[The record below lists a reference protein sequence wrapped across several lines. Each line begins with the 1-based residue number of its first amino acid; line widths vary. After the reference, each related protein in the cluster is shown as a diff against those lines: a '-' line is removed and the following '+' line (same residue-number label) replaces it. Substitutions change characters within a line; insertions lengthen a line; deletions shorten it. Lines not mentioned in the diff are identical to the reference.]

1 MTDEEH
7 AAVQAENEEQLKSG
21 AAPAEQPAQA
31 DAADNFGVSPEDNF
45 SGGFEDNFGLGD
57 SLLSNGSLP
66 PPPPAPKKKAPAPPV
81 TPRNREETPPQAS
94 ILSADPSSLSAAAS
108 APSLSDADGE
118 PVISVNTGGGK
129 ANVSVAAPGASGV
142 ISVNTGSTKSGVSVA
157 SGDVLSVSSDDSG
170 EHKPT
175 REEDLF
181 DRFQLMHVPPTVC
194 KYVDRF
200 RPYLAQHPD
209 ALKELEPL
217 LCDEASVEAVRL
229 GMKRLEA
236 FPPSEFA
243 DMIFYR
249 PIGMSTDGERKDWGD
264 HLKKFSEY
272 AELAKGEYPYFDP
285 SQFFYRHGAI
295 YLDSAV
301 TDRLAGGIFY
311 QCGAFCGASVIVMN
325 QYKPEKIYAFEPAN
339 GPSPFLQTNI
349 VRSGLADVVDLYQL
363 FIADR
368 TGKAIIPDRDKDG
381 NPCKTE
387 VRVAPLDLFAQ
398 KKSIPGRVAWIQ
410 GDVSGMGLRM
420 IRGAEQIIKRD
431 KPLITVAIHHSPD
444 EFFGIAPLL
453 HEWAP
458 EYKLMVRR
466 CQCNLTT
473 PYSGITLIAYVP

>member
-1 MTDEEH
+1 MTDEEQ
-7 AAVQAENEEQLKSG
+7 AAVQAENEERNPETAS
-21 AAPAEQPAQA
+21 AEQSGQT

-45 SGGFEDNFGLGD
+45 AGGFEDNFGLGD
-57 SLLSNGSLP
+57 SLLSNGTLP
-66 PPPPAPKKKAPAPPV
+66 TPPPAPKKKAPAPPV
-81 TPRNREETPPQAS
+81 TPRNREETQPRTSVLPT
-94 ILSADPSSLSAAAS
+94 DPSSLSAAAS
-108 APSLSDADGE
+108 APSPADHDGE
-118 PVISVNTGGGK
+118 PVISVNAAGAKPKAASGGSGIISVNTAPAP
-129 ANVSVAAPGASGV
+129 ANVSVAASR
-142 ISVNTGSTKSGVSVA
+142 
-157 SGDVLSVSSDDSG
+157 DVLSVSSDEE

-217 LCDEASVEAVRL
+217 LCDEASVETVRL

-236 FPPSEFA
+236 FPTSEFV
-243 DMIFYR
+243 DMMFYR
-249 PIGMSTDGERKDWGD
+249 PIGMSTESERRDWD
-264 HLKKFSEY
+264 AHLKRFSEY

-325 QYKPEKIYAFEPAN
+325 LYKPEKIYAFEPAN
-339 GPSPFLQTNI
+339 GTSPFLQTNI
-349 VRSGLADVVDLYQL
+349 VRSGLADKVDLYQL

-387 VRVAPLDLFAQ
+387 ARVAPLDLFAQ
-398 KKSIPGRVAWIQ
+398 KKSIPGRAAWIQ
-410 GDVSGMGLRM
+410 GDVSGMGLHM
-420 IRGAEQIIKRD
+420 IRGAEQMIKRD